1 MAVPFIQV
9 DPSSKR
15 LVVTEEARAYLSQ
28 VSGTVGVVAVAG
40 VYRTGKSYILNQLA
54 GTTGSGFGVGNSVQ
68 AKTKGIWLWGAPL
81 RLAPTPG
88 APQNLL
94 LLDTEGLQSIAQTEG
109 HDAKIFCLAIL
120 LASAF
125 VYNSEKAINNAA
137 IDQLSLVAQL
147 TQRIRVHA
155 EGEAAAARA
164 GGADAL
170 AQFFPRFTWLLRD
183 FQLELL
189 DGDGAALTPDAYLES
204 CLQPAKGTSAAIQ
217 EQNAT
222 RAAIRTLF
230 TERSCIALPHPTLG
244 TALPPSALKA
254 LDKTPLSALNA
265 DFVSGVQQLKR
276 RLFEGARPKSLGAGG
291 PALTGRTLLQ
301 LAGSYCEAINAGALP
316 TISTAW
322 SAVINL
328 ECQRALDE
336 AARLYVDGASAATRS
351 AGALPDE
358 VRWNAEHVRLQEASV
373 RHFRSLAMG
382 SGPEADAKE
391 AKLLELIGA
400 EKGKVDALL
409 GARSEA
415 LCEKLVA
422 SLLDRFGRCA
432 REATAA
438 AVAAAAASVAAP
450 PAAPAAA
457 AAASPAHALPA
468 ALAQLLA
475 EYDRSAQG
483 PSKEAG
489 RAALLTRAAP
499 LMADALAAAEREQAR
514 AAAAAQQAA
523 VAARADAAT
532 AMSRAAKAEAAAA
545 THERDLRAALEQL
558 ESERARARERGCE

>member
-1 MAVPFIQV
+1 
-9 DPSSKR
+9 
-15 LVVTEEARAYLSQ
+15 
-28 VSGTVGVVAVAG
+28 
-40 VYRTGKSYILNQLA
+40 
-54 GTTGSGFGVGNSVQ
+54 
-68 AKTKGIWLWGAPL
+68 
-81 RLAPTPG
+81 
-88 APQNLL
+88 
-94 LLDTEGLQSIAQTEG
+94 
-109 HDAKIFCLAIL
+109 
-120 LASAF
+120 
-125 VYNSEKAINNAA
+125 
-137 IDQLSLVAQL
+137 
-147 TQRIRVHA
+147 
-155 EGEAAAARA
+155 
-164 GGADAL
+164 
-170 AQFFPRFTWLLRD
+170 
-183 FQLELL
+183 
-189 DGDGAALTPDAYLES
+189 
-204 CLQPAKGTSAAIQ
+204 
-217 EQNAT
+217 
-222 RAAIRTLF
+222 
-230 TERSCIALPHPTLG
+230 
-244 TALPPSALKA
+244 
-254 LDKTPLSALNA
+254 
-265 DFVSGVQQLKR
+265 
-276 RLFEGARPKSLGAGG
+276 
-291 PALTGRTLLQ
+291 

-336 AARLYVDGASAATRS
+336 AARLYVEGANAATRS

-358 VRWNAEHVRLQEASV
+358 VRWNAEHARLQEASV

-382 SGPEADAKE
+382 NGPEADAKE

-438 AVAAAAASVAAP
+438 AIAAAAASVAAP

-475 EYDRSAQG
+475 EYDRSAHG

-523 VAARADAAT
+523 VAARADAAM
-532 AMSRAAKAEAAAA
+532 AMSRVAKAEAAAA
-545 THERDLRAALEQL
+545 THERDVRAAREQL
-558 ESERARARERGCE
+558 ESERARARERDRELESERCKGAAAAAELRTLSATAANKEATLASLRAELERTASTHHTASQQAHAQAQQMELQRQEVVRLTWELTTARTNLEAATRAASTQDVRIAQLEAEVHRLSSQRAASAADVASLRLSSHRCYVP